1 MTLQRSRSRVFVLGL
16 VAVLA
21 SCSSDST
28 SPGGGNKIVLTAVQA
43 DRLASRIGQVVVAAP
58 ELGWLTDSVNVV
70 LGAGAEASA
79 VSVATTLTSA
89 QFYAVGLERRFVGSG
104 NSFTTLTFI
113 AFDNPD
119 NPTNFIFVNG
129 YAPSATTVPPESVS
143 GDFTA
148 AVNQE
153 LSGYAFHLSGNQVT
167 TWHSSAGSATLASA
181 GTNGACAHFQAA
193 GVQCTDASLSASF
206 TMDAGA
212 DTAGAVITRRTAT
225 MSAATVAGVRLTFSP

>member
-1 MTLQRSRSRVFVLGL
+1 MKRSRSRLVLFGL
-16 VAVLA
+16 AALLA

-28 SPGGGNKIVLTAVQA
+28 SPGSGDTIRLTAAQA
-43 DRLASRIGQVVVAAP
+43 GLLASRIGQVATATP

-70 LGAGAEASA
+70 LGAGAEATA
-79 VSVATTLTSA
+79 VSVETTLTGDR
-89 QFYAVGLERRFVGSG
+89 FYAVGLERRFVGSG

-113 AFDNPD
+113 AFDRPD

-129 YAPSATTVPPESVS
+129 YAPSTTTLPPESVS

-167 TWHSSAGSATLASA
+167 TWHSSSGSATLASA
-181 GTNGACAHFQAA
+181 GTNGVCAHFQAT
-193 GVQCTDASLSASF
+193 GVQCTNASLSASF
-206 TMDAGA
+206 TMEAGA
-212 DTAGAVITRRTAT
+212 DTAGAVITHRTAT
-225 MSAATVAGVRLTFSP
+225 MSASTVAGVRLTFTP

>member
-1 MTLQRSRSRVFVLGL
+1 MQRSRSRPLLLG
-16 VAVLA
+16 VAAILA

-28 SPGGGNKIVLTAVQA
+28 APRGGNKILLTAAQA
-43 DRLASRIGQVVVAAP
+43 DLLASRIGQVVPAAP
-58 ELGWLTDSVNVV
+58 ELAWLTDSINVV
-70 LGAGAEASA
+70 LGAGAEATA

-89 QFYAVGLERRFVGSG
+89 PFYAVGLERRLVGSG

-129 YAPSATTVPPESVS
+129 YAPSTTTVPPESVS

-153 LSGYAFHLSGNQVT
+153 LSGYAFHLSGSQVT
-167 TWHSSAGSATLASA
+167 TWHSFAGSATLASA
-181 GTNGACAHFQAA
+181 GTNGACAHFQGP
-193 GVQCTDASLSASF
+193 GVQCNDASLRASF

-212 DTAGAVITRRTAT
+212 DTAGTVITRRTAT
-225 MSAATVAGVRLTFSP
+225 MSASTVAGVRLTFNP